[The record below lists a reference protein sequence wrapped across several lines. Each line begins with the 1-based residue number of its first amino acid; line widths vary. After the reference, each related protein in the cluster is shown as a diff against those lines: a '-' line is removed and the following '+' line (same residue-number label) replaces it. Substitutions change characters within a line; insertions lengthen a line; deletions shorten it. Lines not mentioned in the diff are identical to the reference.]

1 MSNILT
7 RKGRESLEKK
17 LTEKQLELKLLLEE
31 KAHAYT
37 ASGDGWHDNPGW
49 IQIGQKEEVLSKE
62 IGKLQ
67 DKLSNSKMIDINPNS
82 IDKVQLG
89 LYVTFEQLNLQTKK
103 TIQMAFHIATDEE
116 ADIKKNII
124 SMNSPIGKALYGLK
138 VNQSASITLPAGDV
152 ELKVLKIEFKDE

>member
-17 LTEKQLELKLLLEE
+17 LAEKQVELKLLLEE
-31 KAHAYT
+31 KAHAYN

-67 DKLSNSKMIDINPNS
+67 EKLLSSKVIDINPNS
-82 IDKVQLG
+82 VDKVQLG
-89 LYVTFEQLNLQTKK
+89 LYVTFEQLNLQTNKS
-103 TIQMAFHIATDEE
+103 IQMAFLIATDEE
-116 ADIKKNII
+116 ADIKKKII

-138 VNQSASITLPAGDV
+138 LNESTIVTLPFGEV
-152 ELKVLKIEFKDE
+152 ELKILKIEFKE

>member
-7 RKGRESLEKK
+7 RKGRESLENK
-17 LTEKQLELKLLLEE
+17 LAEKQKELKLLLEE

-49 IQIGQKEEVLSKE
+49 VQIGQKEEVLSKE
-62 IGKLQ
+62 IGALQNKLAT
-67 DKLSNSKMIDINPNS
+67 SKMIDINPSS

-89 LYVTFEQLNLQTKK
+89 LYVTFEQLNLKTKK
-103 TIQMAFHIATDEE
+103 VTQMAFLIATDEE
-116 ADIKKNII
+116 SDIKKNIM

-138 VNQSASITLPAGDV
+138 VNQTAPMNLPSGEF
-152 ELKVLKIEFKDE
+152 ELKILKIEFKDE